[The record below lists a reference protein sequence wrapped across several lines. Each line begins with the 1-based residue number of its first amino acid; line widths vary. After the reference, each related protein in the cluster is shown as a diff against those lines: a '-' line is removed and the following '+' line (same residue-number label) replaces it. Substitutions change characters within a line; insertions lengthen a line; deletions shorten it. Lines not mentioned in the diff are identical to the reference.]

1 MQLPLFLLLLLLP
14 RTWVE
19 RHLDGLRFRL
29 TFLND
34 EERKARAILAEVDAG
49 YEYTEGFRAHLQRKL
64 DDWKT
69 ERQLLVDRIADVEE
83 LLYPVDSNE
92 E

>member
-1 MQLPLFLLLLLLP
+1 MHLPLFLLLLLP

-19 RHLDGLRFRL
+19 RHLDGLRFQL

-34 EERKARAILAEVDAG
+34 EERKACAILAEVDAG
-49 YEYTEGFRAHLQRKL
+49 HEYTEGFRAHLQRKL
-64 DDWKT
+64 DDWKE
-69 ERQLLVDRIADVEE
+69 ERKRLVDRIADVEE
-83 LLYPVDSNE
+83 LLYPVNSNE